1 MDKWDTRFLNIA
13 KEVATWSK
21 DPSSKIGAIAVKD
34 RVILS
39 TGYNGFPRGID
50 DSEDRYQDKEQKYK
64 YVVHGEMNCI
74 YNAAH
79 IGINLNNSDM
89 YVYGLP
95 TCSECAKGIIQI
107 GVKRVFSCYPET
119 IGEKW
124 KVSEIAT
131 KEMFDEAGVEYF
143 RCIDTTKV

>member
-79 IGINLNNSDM
+79 IGTNLNNSDM